1 MLKLPGF
8 VGSFGLPRGL
18 RFGGGRGPTARHPG
32 AVHRHLRPG
41 RGESGAA
48 DAGAGDSH
56 RFWPQI
62 LDVSTGTG
70 MGENKSEN

>member
-1 MLKLPGF
+1 MVLACFGTSMLKLPGF

-18 RFGGGRGPTARHPG
+18 RFGGGRGPTAWHPG
-32 AVHRHLRPG
+32 GVHRHLRPG

-56 RFWPQI
+56 RF
-62 LDVSTGTG
+62 
-70 MGENKSEN
+70 